1 MIYLDNAA
9 TTFPKPENVYRAM
22 DKMNRE
28 GAVNAGR
35 GSYKLAQEAS
45 KIIADT
51 KSKIR
56 QLVHLDTS
64 AVVFAPSITIAINQI
79 VNGLDL
85 RKNAVIY
92 VSPYEHN
99 AVARSIYA
107 LSKKMK
113 FTVKELPV
121 NDIFEID
128 IEKMKYEF
136 SKDKPEAVFC
146 THVSNVTGYVLP
158 IEEIFGES
166 KKQGSINILDS
177 AQSMGLI
184 DIRADLIKVDIIAFA
199 GHKTLYGPFGIGGF
213 INVSGIKLN
222 TFITGGTGSDSL
234 NLDMPSGNES
244 KYESASANIVAIA
257 GLNAALE
264 SLDQRKCYEH
274 EKELTKYLIE
284 RLSNNKKVK
293 MYLPNDLENH
303 IGIVSLTVDGF
314 SSEDIGIIL
323 DEDFDIA
330 VRTGYHCA
338 PYIHNIEK
346 QIGLVASVL
355 TKLPVGGILLLEA
368 DSKDYKSKRIGLD
381 SKEKI
386 VGEIPQ
392 KTNFLLDGQQR
403 MTCLTNVFS
412 DVIHEASE
420 KKVSRL
426 AARQLLATRFYLKIN
441 R

>member
-121 NDIFEID
+121 NDIFESFSLLSIVSGTFHN
-128 IEKMKYEF
+128 F
-136 SKDKPEAVFC
+136 SKY
-146 THVSNVTGYVLP
+146 SVTLFLFQGLFTIQSITANTLLSFFSLP
-158 IEEIFGES
+158 V
-166 KKQGSINILDS
+166 K
-177 AQSMGLI
+177 
-184 DIRADLIKVDIIAFA
+184 
-199 GHKTLYGPFGIGGF
+199 H
-213 INVSGIKLN
+213 
-222 TFITGGTGSDSL
+222 
-234 NLDMPSGNES
+234 
-244 KYESASANIVAIA
+244 ASRIANI
-257 GLNAALE
+257 
-264 SLDQRKCYEH
+264 S
-274 EKELTKYLIE
+274 EL
-284 RLSNNKKVK
+284 
-293 MYLPNDLENH
+293 
-303 IGIVSLTVDGF
+303 F
-314 SSEDIGIIL
+314 
-323 DEDFDIA
+323 
-330 VRTGYHCA
+330 
-338 PYIHNIEK
+338 IH
-346 QIGLVASVL
+346 
-355 TKLPVGGILLLEA
+355 
-368 DSKDYKSKRIGLD
+368 
-381 SKEKI
+381 
-386 VGEIPQ
+386 
-392 KTNFLLDGQQR
+392 
-403 MTCLTNVFS
+403 
-412 DVIHEASE
+412 
-420 KKVSRL
+420 
-426 AARQLLATRFYLKIN
+426 
-441 R
+441 